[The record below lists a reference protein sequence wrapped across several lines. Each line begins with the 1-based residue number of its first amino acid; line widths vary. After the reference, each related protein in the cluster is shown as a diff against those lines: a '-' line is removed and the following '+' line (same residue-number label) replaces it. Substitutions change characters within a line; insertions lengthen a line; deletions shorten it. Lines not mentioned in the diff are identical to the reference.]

1 MIENMEHTDAKQID
15 AKGKDYRTL
24 NKEIRESVNEGINYI
39 TVKNVLGQRFIAD
52 GLKNRTLRIS
62 IFGVAGGDLGAFM
75 DGPTIYVRG
84 NAEHAPGNT
93 MSSGTII
100 VDGDAGD
107 CVGHSMRGGKI
118 FVKGSVGYRVGI
130 HMKQF
135 QERFPTI
142 IIGGSAYSF
151 LGEYMAGGIIVVL
164 GQNCTKPVG
173 SYVGTGIHGGTIYVA
188 GVVDDNDL
196 GVAASKKEFTDEDRS
211 IVSALID
218 EYNHHFDSSI
228 SIDELTFTKIQPSSK
243 RPFSNLYTTE
253 G

>member
-1 MIENMEHTDAKQID
+1 MIEKVEHKDATEID

-24 NKEIRESVNEGINYI
+24 NKEIRESVSNGVNYI
-39 TVKNVLGQRFIAD
+39 TIKNVLGQRFIGD
-52 GLKNRTLRIS
+52 GIKNRTLRVS
-62 IFGVAGGDLGAFM
+62 LFGVAGGDLGAFM
-75 DGPTIYVRG
+75 DGPTIYVGG

-100 VDGDAGD
+100 IDGDAGD

-118 FVKGSVGYRVGI
+118 FVKGNVGYRVGI

-142 IIGGSAYSF
+142 VIGGSAYSF

-164 GQNCTKPVG
+164 GRDREKAVG

-188 GVVDDNDL
+188 GEVDDNDL
-196 GVAASKKEFTDEDRS
+196 GVAAAKKEFTDDDRA
-211 IVSALID
+211 IVAKLID
-218 EYNHHFDSSI
+218 EYNDYFATNV
-228 SIDELTFTKIQPSSK
+228 SIDDLTFTKIQPTSK